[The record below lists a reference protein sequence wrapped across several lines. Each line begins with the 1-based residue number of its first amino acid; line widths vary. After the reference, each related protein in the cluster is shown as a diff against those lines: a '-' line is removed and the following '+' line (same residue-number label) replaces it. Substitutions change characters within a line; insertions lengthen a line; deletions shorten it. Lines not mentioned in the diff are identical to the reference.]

1 MRGGLRGKS
10 FLPVSEL
17 EDHGN
22 GRGRAEVHITHRSVT
37 APGNH
42 HPCLSLCLSRTTGPT
57 QESRGSRAN
66 LVSFYLHTADP
77 KSYLPAKYTS
87 FVSPGDSPAL
97 GAVRSQAATVTVAHW
112 QVPSPSQSRCPHSP
126 PRRARLCA
134 SPIMIVRRR
143 AAGPRPGRALITGT
157 GTGRLNL
164 NLNLKTCLPNIKREH
179 ARREGTR
186 P

>member
-77 KSYLPAKYTS
+77 KSYLPAKKYFFCISRRFSRLGGSAQPSCHSHCGPLAGPKSLPVT
-87 FVSPGDSPAL
+87 VPTQPASPGATLRESYHDSTTAGLRPA
-97 GAVRSQAATVTVAHW
+97 GHHW
-112 QVPSPSQSRCPHSP
+112 QAQ
-126 PRRARLCA
+126 LE
-134 SPIMIVRRR
+134 
-143 AAGPRPGRALITGT
+143 LE
-157 GTGRLNL
+157 LENL
-164 NLNLKTCLPNIKREH
+164 FAQIKREH